1 MFKIEKLAV
10 CLRKIGEKIMFNFLT
25 SNSDT
30 IILKSFSVNP
40 DDDTILNIQGERIG
54 LFKWILSK

>member
-1 MFKIEKLAV
+1 
-10 CLRKIGEKIMFNFLT
+10 MFNFLT

-30 IILKSFSVNP
+30 IILKSFSVKP

-54 LFKWILSK
+54 LFKWILSNVLVIPHIP